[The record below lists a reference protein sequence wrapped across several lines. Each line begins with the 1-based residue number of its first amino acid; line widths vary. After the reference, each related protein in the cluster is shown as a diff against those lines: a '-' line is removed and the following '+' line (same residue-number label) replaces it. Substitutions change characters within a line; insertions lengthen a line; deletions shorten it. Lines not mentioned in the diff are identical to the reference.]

1 MKQVMSKFMRIFF
14 ACCLVVLAFAAYSDE
29 LPLFCSQD
37 CVVDYGEMLGES
49 ESGVKAFSNCNNTCV
64 NPTPYFINKTFTGI
78 KWQCVE
84 YARRWL
90 LINKGVVYG
99 DVDVAADIWQ
109 LETVFTSDKKSQK
122 PFINILN
129 GDQKYG
135 LQRGDLLIYSHA
147 FYGTGHVA
155 VVLKIDEQEQRLY
168 LGEQN
173 FDNGMWKEDYARDIP
188 YIKRGDEIWVLDP
201 YLIGWKR
208 VINQ

>member
-1 MKQVMSKFMRIFF
+1 MKQFMSNFMRIFF
-14 ACCLVVLAFAAYSDE
+14 ACCLVVLAFAAHSDE

-49 ESGVKAFSNCNNTCV
+49 ESGVKAFSNCNNACV

-90 LINKGVVYG
+90 LVNKGVVYG

-129 GDQKYG
+129 GDKQYG
-135 LQRGDLLIYSHA
+135 LQRGDLLIYSRA

-155 VVLKIDEQEQRLY
+155 VVLKIDELKQRLY

-173 FDNGMWKEDYARDIP
+173 FDNGIWEEGYARDIP

>member
-1 MKQVMSKFMRIFF
+1 MFMVKLMRILFIV
-14 ACCLVVLAFAAYSDE
+14 CLPMFVLATHAE
-29 LPLFCSQD
+29 QLPPFCTQD
-37 CVVDYGEMLGES
+37 CVVGYGETLGES
-49 ESGVKAFSNCNNTCV
+49 ESGVKAFSNCNNSCV
-64 NPTPYFINKTFTGI
+64 NPTPYFIDETFTGI

-90 LINKGVVYG
+90 LVNKDVVYG

-109 LETVFTSDKKSQK
+109 IENVTSTDKQSQK

-129 GDQKYG
+129 GDQQYG
-135 LQRGDLLIYSHA
+135 LQRGDLLIYSRA

-155 VVLKIDEQEQRLY
+155 VVLKIDEQKQRLF

-173 FDNGMWKEDYARDIP
+173 FDNGLWQQGYARDIP
-188 YIKRGDEIWVLDP
+188 YVKHEGGIWVLDP

-208 VINQ
+208 VISE